1 MSVAEAQPVLATLL
15 VVEVEVVATPV
26 FTEAQQR
33 WQSLPVVEEVVVAV
47 TPPVTPVG
55 LVGLVAVQLVLL
67 VQHLVLVVA
76 VVLAPNQLAAQVVP
90 VGQMPVRQVAH

>member
-1 MSVAEAQPVLATLL
+1 MLVVVVQPVLATLPVA
-15 VVEVEVVATPV
+15 VVEVGRIQA

-33 WQSLPVVEEVVVAV
+33 WQSLPVVEVVVVAV

-67 VQHLVLVVA
+67 VQHLVPVVA

>member
-1 MSVAEAQPVLATLL
+1 MLVVVVQPVLARLP
-15 VVEVEVVATPV
+15 VVAVVAVRIQASTA
-26 FTEAQQR
+26 TQRR
-33 WQSLPVVEEVVVAV
+33 WQSLPVAVVEVVAV
-47 TPPVTPVG
+47 TPPVTPVV